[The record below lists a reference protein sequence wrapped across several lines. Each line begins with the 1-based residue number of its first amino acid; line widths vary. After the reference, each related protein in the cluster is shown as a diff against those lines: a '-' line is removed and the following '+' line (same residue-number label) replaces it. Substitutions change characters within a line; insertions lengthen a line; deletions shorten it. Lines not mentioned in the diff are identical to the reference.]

1 MFIAKSKSNRN
12 VKLDIISNNV
22 RNITQ
27 SEITENLKGVV
38 PQNLTNTKCIKHLNI
53 LASKVIELSKFIHAL
68 PNSMF
73 ILKIEFYVIF
83 IYVILFVLIFIR
95 KLRKYFIRM
104 YNPEIPEEP
113 SNSIQENT

>member
-1 MFIAKSKSNRN
+1 MFIAESKSNRN

-27 SEITENLKGVV
+27 SEITENVKGLV
-38 PQNLTNTKCIKHLNI
+38 PQNATSTKCITNLNI
-53 LASKVIELSKFIHAL
+53 LASKAVELSKLIHVL

-83 IYVILFVLIFIR
+83 IYVFFFVFGITIIIFIS
-95 KLRKYFIRM
+95 KLRKHFIRM
-104 YNPEIPEEP
+104 YKRN
-113 SNSIQENT
+113 N